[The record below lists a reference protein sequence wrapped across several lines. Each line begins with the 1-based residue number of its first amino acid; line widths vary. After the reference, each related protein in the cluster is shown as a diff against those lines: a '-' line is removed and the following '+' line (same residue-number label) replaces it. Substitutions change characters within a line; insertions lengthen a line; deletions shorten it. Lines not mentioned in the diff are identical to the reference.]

1 MKPEAEDA
9 SAPSD
14 PAAKAPPWRVLIV
27 AVLIRPVVSLVGRA
41 AQGWRRARW
50 TAPSITL
57 IETPESLERAEP
69 GRGRLAEAPWR
80 IPALGWKDILW
91 RTYRHLTRDS
101 LPSAAGAVSF
111 YILLATFPAITAFIS
126 VYGLFLDPAMI
137 ASHLYGLSAI
147 LPEDAL
153 NLIAGQMMRLAEQR
167 RDVLGATLAVSTLLA
182 LWSANA
188 GMKALFLGLNVA
200 YSETEK
206 RPYFQRTLFAYLATG
221 GSVIFLAAVVAL
233 TLAAPILLRSL
244 GLAQA
249 MFGWGVFRWL
259 MVYLIA
265 AAFFI
270 LAYRYGPSRRRAR
283 WRWVS
288 VGGAAAAL
296 LWMVGSLAFSFFIDH
311 FTQFGMTYGSLGA
324 VIGFMLWVWFSTM
337 VLLVGAELNAEI
349 EHQTAAD
356 STTGPP
362 APLGERGAF
371 VADTVGKALTISWD
385 EARDMAR
392 DYVERNIG
400 GVVKVFR
407 RR

>member
-1 MKPEAEDA
+1 MKPESEDA
-9 SAPSD
+9 SASP
-14 PAAKAPPWRVLIV
+14 KAVARLSPWRALVS
-27 AVLIRPVVSLVGRA
+27 AVLTSPVGALAVRV
-41 AQGWRRARW
+41 AQGWGRARW
-50 TAPSITL
+50 TAPSLTL
-57 IETPESLERAEP
+57 IETPESLDRAEP

-80 IPALGWKDILW
+80 IPLLGWKDILW

-101 LPSAAGAVSF
+101 LPSAAGGVSF

-126 VYGLFLDPAMI
+126 VYGLFLDPATI

-153 NLIAGQMMRLAEQR
+153 NLIAGQMMRLADQR

-188 GMKALFLGLNVA
+188 GMKALLIGLNVA
-200 YSETEK
+200 YSEREK
-206 RPYFQRTLFAYLATG
+206 RKYLQRTVFAYLATV
-221 GSVIFLAAVVAL
+221 GSVIFLAVVVAL
-233 TLAAPILLRSL
+233 TIAAPILLRSL

-259 MVYLIA
+259 MVYFIA

-296 LWMVGSLAFSFFIDH
+296 LWMVGSLVFSFFIDH

-349 EHQTAAD
+349 EHQTALD

-371 VADTVGKALTISWD
+371 VADTVGKALTTSWD
-385 EARDMAR
+385 EAREMAR
-392 DYVERNIG
+392 AYVKRKLG
-400 GVVKVFR
+400 GFSKVLGR
-407 RR
+407 R